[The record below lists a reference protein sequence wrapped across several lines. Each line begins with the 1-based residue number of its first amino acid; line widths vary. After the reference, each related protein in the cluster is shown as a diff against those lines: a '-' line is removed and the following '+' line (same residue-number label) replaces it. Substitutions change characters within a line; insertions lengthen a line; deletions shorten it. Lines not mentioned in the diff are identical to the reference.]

1 MDKQFV
7 IAIGFVAVCAFILD
21 YISYEVKDKKRAWL
35 VRGISWI
42 AYAGAVLLAVLW
54 VSLR

>member
-21 YISYEVKDKKRAWL
+21 YISYEVKDKKRAGL